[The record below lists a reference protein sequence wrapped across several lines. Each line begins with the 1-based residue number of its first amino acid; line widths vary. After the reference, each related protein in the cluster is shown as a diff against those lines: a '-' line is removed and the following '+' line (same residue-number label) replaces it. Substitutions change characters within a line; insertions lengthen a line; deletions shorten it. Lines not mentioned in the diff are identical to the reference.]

1 MNAKLL
7 VGLLVVSVFNILS
20 ADKRHYVWTY
30 EYKTVAPGEGEIETY
45 YTSSAPDI
53 QNREG
58 NVTVDQQ
65 LELEVG
71 MTEKFDFAIYSSYI
85 QEPDSSLKFKGYKL
99 RGRYKLGRKNQFMM
113 DPLLYL
119 EYKGKP
125 GFSEHGI
132 ETKLVISKDFG
143 KLNISLNPTLEFEK
157 EHGEWEAEFEY
168 AVGVSYKIIDILSIG
183 LEAKGSEYG
192 HYIGPVIAHGSE
204 HLWVA
209 LGTAMAISPTPASK
223 PRFQVRLLLGLGL

>member
-1 MNAKLL
+1 MNAKWLI
-7 VGLLVVSVFNILS
+7 GLLVVSAFNILS
-20 ADKRHYVWTY
+20 ADKRLYVWTY
-30 EYKTVAPGEGEIETY
+30 EYKTMAPGEGEIETY
-45 YTSSAPDI
+45 YTSSIPDW

-58 NVTVDQQ
+58 KVTIDIQ

-71 MTEKFDFAIYSSYI
+71 MTKNFDFAIYSSLI
-85 QEPDSSLKFKGYKL
+85 QEPGSSLKFKGYKL
-99 RGRYKLGRKNQFMM
+99 RSRYKFGRKNQFLM

-132 ETKLVISKDFG
+132 ETKLVLSKDLG
-143 KLNISLNPTLEFEK
+143 KLNISLNPVLEFEK
-157 EHGEWEAEFEY
+157 EHRDWEAEFEY
-168 AVGVSYKIIDILSIG
+168 AMGVSYKIIDILSIG
-183 LEAKGSEYG
+183 LEAKGSEHG

-209 LGTAMAISPTPASK
+209 LGSALAVSPTPASK
-223 PRFQVRLLLGLGL
+223 PRFQIRLLLGIGL

>member
-1 MNAKLL
+1 MNAKWLI
-7 VGLLVVSVFNILS
+7 GLLVVSAFNILS
-20 ADKRHYVWTY
+20 ADKRLYVWTY
-30 EYKTVAPGEGEIETY
+30 EYKTMAPGEGEIETY
-45 YTSSAPDI
+45 YTSSVPDW

-58 NVTVDQQ
+58 KVTIDIQ

-71 MTEKFDFAIYSSYI
+71 MTKNFDFAIYSSLI

-99 RGRYKLGRKNQFMM
+99 RSRYKFGRKNQFLM

-132 ETKLVISKDFG
+132 ETKLVLSKDFG

-157 EHGEWEAEFEY
+157 EHREWETEFEY
-168 AVGVSYKIIDILSIG
+168 AMGVSYKIIHSLSIG
-183 LEAKGSEYG
+183 LEAKGSKHG

-209 LGTAMAISPTPASK
+209 LGSALAVSPTPAS
-223 PRFQVRLLLGLGL
+223 PRFQIRLLLGIGL